1 MIADDL
7 NPVPDEHLEFLNMWP
22 KDVPFYNTEQCNLR
36 LLNSLCRTYG
46 YGRIPQLAAMLE
58 ELWRHPENLDELKKV
73 RQKQL
78 GVLQKER
85 GLGGHPE

>member
-7 NPVPDEHLEFLNMWP
+7 NPVPDEHLQFLNMWP
-22 KDVPFYNTEQCNLR
+22 EDMPLYNVEQCNLR

-58 ELWRHPENLDELKKV
+58 DLWRHPGDLEDFKKARQNQLD
-73 RQKQL
+73 
-78 GVLQKER
+78 VLQKER
-85 GLGGHPE
+85 GLTGSMG